1 MNGIYIRLNSPC
13 FGEWNFPESLDA
25 KRKKDSSPPR
35 NMVGEAFCK
44 VPTPQKNKEF
54 LKAIAGPKIARWCCS
69 MDVDVTCGES
79 HFASNMFFFR
89 WVRLKNHQ
97 PVFFKPFFHPPLF
110 FFYPLKIWLFGSLF
124 LLVSGTRKWGCVSPR
139 LTHRGG
145 WPIGTPSRWAFG
157 SRSAA
162 AGGIRFHA
170 AGFALGLAADGITAD
185 SGTVVYLQ
193 HVTLA
198 KNTNKNVEIWVI
210 FNRIPR

>member
-1 MNGIYIRLNSPC
+1 MCRWS
-13 FGEWNFPESLDA
+13 FFPESLDA
-25 KRKKDSSPPR
+25 ERRESASSPPQD
-35 NMVGEAFCK
+35 MVGEAFFK
-44 VPTPQKNKEF
+44 VPRRT
-54 LKAIAGPKIARWCCS
+54 GPKIAIWCCS
-69 MDVDVTCGES
+69 NGCWRDVWRKSFCFQHV
-79 HFASNMFFFR
+79 FFFSDGL
-89 WVRLKNHQ
+89 VEKPPTSFFVNH
-97 PVFFKPFFHPPLF
+97 FFHPPLVLF
-110 FFYPLKIWLFGSLF
+110 ENPLKIWLFGSLC

-170 AGFALGLAADGITAD
+170 AGFAFGLAADGITAD

>member
-1 MNGIYIRLNSPC
+1 MVLFQWMLTWRVEKVILLPTCFFSDGLRWKTTNQYSLN
-13 FGEWNFPESLDA
+13 
-25 KRKKDSSPPR
+25 
-35 NMVGEAFCK
+35 
-44 VPTPQKNKEF
+44 
-54 LKAIAGPKIARWCCS
+54 
-69 MDVDVTCGES
+69 
-79 HFASNMFFFR
+79 H
-89 WVRLKNHQ
+89 
-97 PVFFKPFFHPPLF
+97 FFHPPLF

-170 AGFALGLAADGITAD
+170 AGFAFGLAADGITAD